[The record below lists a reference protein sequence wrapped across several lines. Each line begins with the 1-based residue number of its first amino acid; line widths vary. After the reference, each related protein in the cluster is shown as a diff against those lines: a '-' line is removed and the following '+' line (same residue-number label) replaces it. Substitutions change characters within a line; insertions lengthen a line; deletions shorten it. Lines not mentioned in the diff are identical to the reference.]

1 MARLIRRGEI
11 RWYRFST
18 PDKKR
23 PVLILTRDSALEFLN
38 DVTVAPVTTTI
49 RDIPSEVLLTEADG
63 LTRACAINLDHMQT
77 VSKARI
83 GAVVATLRSSRMGE
97 VRSALL
103 FATGSRSGTAQYT
116 FSPSARNTA
125 HVFSTNSF
133 DAGSRASSVYGMP
146 RFFHLNRPIW

>member
-11 RWYRFST
+11 RWYRFSK
-18 PDKKR
+18 PDKRR
-23 PVLILTRDSALEFLN
+23 PVLILTRDSALEFLD

-49 RDIPSEVLLTEADG
+49 RDIPSEVLVTEADG
-63 LTRACAINLDHMQT
+63 LPRDCAINLDHVQT

-103 FATGSRSGTAQYT
+103 FATG
-116 FSPSARNTA
+116 FP
-125 HVFSTNSF
+125 
-133 DAGSRASSVYGMP
+133 
-146 RFFHLNRPIW
+146 